1 MTLVT
6 PLLWSLPWVVPLAA
20 ALWRASHSRS
30 LDDVSEDAS
39 GDTGLVS
46 VIIPARNERR
56 NIERCVR
63 SVLASRYPS
72 FEIIVVDD
80 HSTDGTGEIAR
91 AIAAEDS
98 RVRVI
103 DAPPLAEGWF
113 GKQWACATGA
123 RVSNGALLIFTDAD
137 TWHAPDLMPRA
148 VNALRARTADLLSIA
163 GHQEM
168 HSFWERVIQPQMFG
182 LLAARYGGT
191 EHVSHARRPEDAIAN
206 GQFILVRR
214 DAYDAM
220 QGHEAVRD
228 RVAEDLSLAQNWV
241 RAGRPIALLFA
252 EKQLSTH
259 MYASLPELVGGWRKN
274 IYAGGR
280 YAALGGAAG
289 RAVYPV
295 VLLGLPLYAIVPVV
309 ALLLSLIGVLSASWL
324 LWSAIVCAA
333 SLGFWIVIYRFMR
346 QAAWYALLYPLGMA
360 MLFYIA
366 GGSVLRGSR
375 VEWKNRRYVT
385 K

>member
-1 MTLVT
+1 MTPVT
-6 PLLWSLPWVVPLAA
+6 PLLWTLPWVVPLAV

-30 LDDVSEDAS
+30 LDDVSDDTT
-39 GDTGLVS
+39 GDTALVS

-113 GKQWACATGA
+113 GKQWACAAGA
-123 RVSNGALLIFTDAD
+123 RVSSGALLLFTDAD
-137 TWHAPDLMPRA
+137 TRHAPDLMPRA
-148 VNALRARTADLLSIA
+148 VNALRERTADLLSIA

-214 DAYDAM
+214 DAYEAM
-220 QGHEAVRD
+220 HGHDAVRD

-252 EKQLSTH
+252 ESQMSTH

-280 YAALGGAAG
+280 HAALGGAAG
-289 RAVYPV
+289 RAVYPLLRLGLPVYAIAPVV
-295 VLLGLPLYAIVPVV
+295 VLLLSIAGLP
-309 ALLLSLIGVLSASWL
+309 GASWL
-324 LWSAIVCAA
+324 LWSSVVCAVT
-333 SLGFWIVIYRFMR
+333 LVFWVVIYRFMR

-366 GGSVLRGSR
+366 AGSVMRGRR